1 MKRTATRQIDQN
13 IREEFA
19 GIRQDAQR
27 HMGEDVTI
35 EHARDLLAQH
45 APSLVVGRAQV
56 LLDTLLGYLMEDAIA
71 ALADAP
77 TDTKNEFYGL
87 EMRDR
92 LKSSYTL
99 EPQTLQ
105 FSFDPRVI
113 AGGVAAGGT
122 LVAGGLIVGIVLSSL
137 VSRVIAGLATL
148 VASAVAFRLAHSA
161 GTGSAKKAL
170 EADVSKYLSES
181 EAQVSSWLAE
191 VDQAFGDAF
200 DKFARDHGMRAEDLS

>member
-1 MKRTATRQIDQN
+1 VKRTATRQINQN

-19 GIRQDAQR
+19 GIRKDVRR
-27 HMGEDVTI
+27 HMIEDVAI
-35 EHARDLLAQH
+35 EHARELLAQH

-56 LLDTLLGYLMEDAIA
+56 LLDSLLGYLMEDAIA
-71 ALADAP
+71 ALANAP

-87 EMRDR
+87 GMRDR

-99 EPQTLQ
+99 KPQALQ
-105 FSFDPRVI
+105 LSFDPRDI

-122 LVAGGLIVGIVLSSL
+122 LVTGGLIVGLVLSSL

-161 GTGSAKKAL
+161 GTGSARKAL
-170 EADVSKYLSES
+170 ESDVSNYLSDS
-181 EAQVSSWLAE
+181 EAQVSNWIGE

-200 DKFARDHGMRAEDLS
+200 DKFACDHGMRAEGLS